1 MIFTFS
7 SLASSISNSSLFGY
21 IFLFLGSYFETLIGP
36 GFFIYG
42 EFFFLSGAVLA
53 GAGVLNIWIV
63 SAVCILGGVLGD
75 SSSYYIGKRY
85 GKYVREKLFKKK
97 NKYLNVR
104 NYSRGVKYFNAYGKK
119 SIFFSRLMGPLS
131 WITPFLAGILHVK
144 YKDFL
149 KYNIP
154 GVVVGIGWFLVVGYF
169 FGFSYSIF
177 LDKIQKEILYVV
189 IPLMLF
195 ALIFLVKKF
204 KIFEK
209 IAFLLKTSKK

>member
-1 MIFTFS
+1 MMITFS
-7 SLASSISNSSLFGY
+7 SLINLLSNSSFGY

-63 SAVCILGGVLGD
+63 SLVCILGGILGD
-75 SSSYYIGKRY
+75 SSSYYIGIKY
-85 GKYVREKLFKKK
+85 GKYVREKLFKRE
-97 NKYLNVR
+97 NKYLNNK
-104 NYSRGVKYFNAYGKK
+104 NYSKGIKYFNSYGKK

-154 GVVVGIGWFLVVGYF
+154 GVILGIGWFLVVGYF

-177 LDKIQKEILYVV
+177 LDKIQKEVLYVV
-189 IPLMLF
+189 IPLMLLG
-195 ALIFLVKKF
+195 LIFLVKKF

-209 IAFLLKTSKK
+209 IAFLLRNNKK